1 MRRFGLSWFAHESRP
16 REPTVAAP
24 PPSSCRLSEL
34 DSGLVPT
41 SAPSIGEYW
50 VYRKSDNAPS
60 QRVEV
65 LSVTEQGRKQRA
77 EIKFVDVSDRV
88 ETVPLSRL
96 RTPWSNVQSFDES
109 MANWEK
115 LAAVKLHDVEES
127 ALEEVFEALFPETIA
142 TIFDGRVDYVVSIHD
157 TAAFEDVVGCS
168 IADISRQCFS
178 CSEGGTLLLCRNG
191 ALISAELACRRN
203 PQPILDVVFAEEAEA
218 REACKHGRNRDYG
231 RRANGSDR
239 TSPYWEWDWY
249 LKYTRPRLELLRQWC
264 GFRAVTA
271 DERRRAAEEE
281 ARRLDLL
288 LTRAIDALKDHH
300 ELLANVLK
308 EEHESERI
316 TPERVRPQIDRPLRP
331 DEMPVRE
338 IKVRSR
344 RWW

>member
-1 MRRFGLSWFAHESRP
+1 MS
-16 REPTVAAP
+16 
-24 PPSSCRLSEL
+24 
-34 DSGLVPT
+34 T
-41 SAPSIGEYW
+41 SAPGIGEYW

-60 QRVEV
+60 ERVEV
-65 LSVTEQGRKQRA
+65 LGVTAHGRKQRA
-77 EIKFVDVSDRV
+77 EINFVDAADRV
-88 ETVPLSRL
+88 ETVPLNRL
-96 RTPWSNVQSFDES
+96 RTPWSNVHSFDES

-115 LAAVKLHDVEES
+115 LAAPDLHNVEEE
-127 ALEEVFEALFPETIA
+127 AIGEVFGELVPESVA
-142 TIFDGRVDYVVSIHD
+142 TIYGQGADYVVSIYD
-157 TAAFEDVVGCS
+157 TATFEDIVGCS
-168 IADISRQCFS
+168 IADIARQCFS
-178 CSEGGTLLLCRNG
+178 CREKGAFLLCRNG

-218 REACKHGRNRDYG
+218 REACKHGRRREHG
-231 RRANGSDR
+231 RRADDSDR